1 MISRDG
7 LLEEAQDA
15 SRIWDVLVIGGGATG
30 LGTAVDAAARGYRT
44 LLLEQSDFAKA
55 TSSRST
61 KLIHGGVRYLRQG
74 DLPLLRE
81 SLRERGLLLRNAAQW
96 VQRLPFVVPA
106 YSRWDKPFYGI
117 GLTVYDKLSG
127 RWSLGPSRILSRE
140 ETLAAAPT
148 LQPEGLRG
156 GIRYFDAQ
164 FDDSRLALSLLQSL
178 LSLGGIGL
186 NYVRVRELL
195 KAGGRVQGV
204 AAEDSETGRE
214 FRLRARVVINA
225 TGIFTDT
232 IRTMDQA
239 DAPAIMTTSQGVHL
253 VLPEAF
259 LPGGYA
265 VMIPKTDDGRVLFAI
280 PWHKRV
286 LVGTTDTPVPGPVL
300 EPAPRE
306 EEIGFLL
313 EHAGRYLTR
322 TPARKDVLSVYAGI
336 RPLARGKPGA
346 KTSRISR
353 NHVLTV
359 SPSGLV
365 TITGGKWTTY
375 RQMAEDA
382 IDLAA
387 KTGTLEP
394 RACKT
399 RDLVLQGQGGSGGDG
414 DPAGLRDLIAEEPGW
429 EQPLHPA
436 LPYLRGEVI
445 RAARWEMARTVEDVL
460 ARRLRAL
467 ILDAR
472 AAKDCAAA
480 TAALL
485 GGELGRDEAWVQRQ
499 TAEFRCL
506 AEGYLPAG
514 EAPHDI
520 LRTPDFGEF

>member
-1 MISRDG
+1 MISRDR
-7 LLEEAQDA
+7 LLEEAEDA
-15 SRIWDVLVIGGGATG
+15 SRIWDILVIGGGATG
-30 LGTAVDAAARGYRT
+30 LGTALDAAARGYRT

-81 SLRERGLLLRNAAQW
+81 SLRERGLLLRNAPHC
-96 VQRLPFVVPA
+96 VRRLPFVVPA
-106 YSRWDKPFYGI
+106 YSTWDKPFYGI
-117 GLTVYDKLSG
+117 GLTIYDKLSG

-140 ETLAAAPT
+140 ETLAVLPA

-156 GIRYFDAQ
+156 GVRYFDAQ
-164 FDDSRLALSLLQSL
+164 FDDSRLALSLLQTF
-178 LSLGGIGL
+178 LSLGGIAL

-195 KAGGRVQGV
+195 KTGGRVQG
-204 AAEDSETGRE
+204 ASAEDGETGRE
-214 FRLRARVVINA
+214 YRLRARVVINA
-225 TGIFTDT
+225 TGIFTDS
-232 IRTMDQA
+232 IRAMDQA
-239 DAPAIMTTSQGVHL
+239 DAPPMMTTSQGVHL

-280 PWHKRV
+280 PWHGRV

-300 EPAPRE
+300 DPAPLE
-306 EEIGFLL
+306 EEIEFLL
-313 EHAGRYLTR
+313 EHAGRYLIR
-322 TPARKDVLSVYAGI
+322 GPAREDLLSVYAGI

-382 IDLAA
+382 VDLAA
-387 KTGTLEP
+387 KIASLEP

-399 RDLVLQGQGGSGGDG
+399 RSLVLQSQGESAGEGH
-414 DPAGLRDLIAEEPGW
+414 PAGLRDLVAEQTDW

-436 LPYLRGEVI
+436 LPYLRAEVI

-467 ILDAR
+467 ILNAR
-472 AAKDCAAA
+472 AAQDCAAA

-485 GGELGRDEAWVQRQ
+485 AQELGRDEAWAQQQ
-499 TAEFRCL
+499 TAVFRRL
-506 AEGYLPAG
+506 AESYLPVG
-514 EAPHDI
+514 QIPHA
-520 LRTPDFGEF
+520 